1 MSISKYFQHVL
12 TFTVCCT
19 AAVIISV
26 AANMLLSIRTAEA
39 DNEVDCYKKENG
51 ITFKCDARSDDICA
65 WTVVKKESIRQLSEQ
80 SWSYNHHVYLYR
92 GIQTMACFR
101 RTSIP
106 LELTH

>member
-1 MSISKYFQHVL
+1 MSISKYFQYVL

-65 WTVVKKESIRQLSEQ
+65 WTVVKKESDNLVSNPGATTTMYICTGEFKQWLVSVGP
-80 SWSYNHHVYLYR
+80 VYLWN
-92 GIQTMACFR
+92 
-101 RTSIP
+101 
-106 LELTH
+106 

>member
-65 WTVVKKESIRQLSEQ
+65 WTVVKKESDNLVS
-80 SWSYNHHVYLYR
+80 NHGSTTTIYIFKVEYKQRLVSVL
-92 GIQTMACFR
+92 QV
-101 RTSIP
+101 
-106 LELTH
+106 

>member
-65 WTVVKKESIRQLSEQ
+65 WTVVKKESDNLVSNPGAT
-80 SWSYNHHVYLYR
+80 NHHVYLYR